1 MNILVCYD
9 GSNVARDAL
18 KLAQKHAETYGAK
31 LLIAKAI
38 PQDRDLQYSDI
49 QEAEDDLGKDVRKIL
64 GEGDIAY
71 DTQLLVTN
79 LTAGEELVDFAR
91 RYNVDEIVLGV
102 KRRSKVGKLIFGST
116 AQYVILNA
124 PCPVVSIR

>member
-1 MNILVCYD
+1 MNVLVCYD

-31 LLIAKAI
+31 LLIAKTI
-38 PQDRDLQYSDI
+38 PQSRELQYSDI
-49 QEAEDDLGKDVRKIL
+49 QEAEEDLGKDAKQII
-64 GEGDIAY
+64 GDGQAVY
-71 DTQLLVTN
+71 ETHLLVTN

-91 RYNVDEIVLGV
+91 RYNIDEIVLGV
-102 KRRSKVGKLIFGST
+102 SRRSKVGKLIFGST

-124 PCPVVSIR
+124 PCPVVTIR